1 MTPTSGEFAVTRNKK
16 NKITKLERIK
26 SDGSK
31 IEINPADIFCIVD
44 KGEIYITSS
53 RGFSAAEFKEDDFY
67 FQGRSKVTA
76 KTGNVILASAF
87 FGIIGG
93 LIASD
98 TSAQFVLKIDHLNG
112 AAIQVKQVEK

>member
-1 MTPTSGEFAVTRNKK
+1 MLVTTNKR
-16 NKITKLERIK
+16 TKTNR
-26 SDGSK
+26 
-31 IEINPADIFCIVD
+31 
-44 KGEIYITSS
+44 
-53 RGFSAAEFKEDDFY
+53 FSCEFKDDDFY